1 MTCSPGFRYFEIA
14 GRTAKTTQSQL
25 ALSRKGDL
33 QEENLNRTVEDED
46 SKSM

>member
-1 MTCSPGFRYFEIA
+1 MTRSPGFRYFEVA
-14 GRTAKTTQSQL
+14 GQTAKITRSQL
-25 ALSRKGDL
+25 ALFREDDT